1 MPDACMH
8 VLRLRW
14 FLLACTCLCCGLIL
28 ISVVGVPAAT
38 CAVFQVLASVDG
50 APMMQV
56 PGPNT
61 LITPQ
66 GQTLKL
72 PADWKDKEIK
82 ESMQSHFD

>member
-1 MPDACMH
+1 MEYQVHAHMCWSCNRCFQHAVPCGR
-8 VLRLRW
+8 VLVLTGVS
-14 FLLACTCLCCGLIL
+14 AA
-28 ISVVGVPAAT
+28 VPA
-38 CAVFQVLASVDG
+38 VVQVLASVDG
-50 APMMQV
+50 APMMQA
-56 PGPNT
+56 PGPST